1 MTNRCRVVGLVGS
14 LLGLL
19 VAAPAL
25 GDEIVPLSSIAAV
38 KAEAMDSVAQR
49 VRVRGV
55 VTVRQGEGFVIQD
68 DDAGIWIDV
77 TNARKNKVWLAD
89 DRILDGVV
97 PGAEVQVV
105 GDTSRGGFAPTI
117 QPVTLQ
123 IVGQAGM
130 PESPPADMRRFFSG
144 GDDCLRVTIE
154 GVVRRVTFE
163 RHDWGD
169 LVALLVC
176 TEGRCSRVTIP
187 RDACPFLPE
196 QLLDAHVC
204 CTGVATAR
212 FNARGEIL
220 SPMLHMLGN
229 EDLIVEQR
237 APGGPFEAPLV
248 SLSAIAQYRPAEL
261 DEHRIRTRGVVT
273 MSRPGEFL
281 YVQSGAIGVRVET
294 ASETPFELGEFVEAA
309 GFVDRGPLCA
319 ALVEAEVR
327 RIDRGETPEPADVD
341 PENIMEI
348 NRIAAA
354 TFSVA
359 LPGDYFGALVR
370 MAGRLVETHATA
382 RGTECLVAGE
392 DHTFVVMADG
402 GTSAALR
409 AVDIGSMI
417 AVSGILRPV
426 ARTVEDPMS
435 PAWLSPVERLE
446 VLARNATDV
455 RVLAA
460 APWWTPRRL
469 WIALGAAATLA
480 AGGALWVV
488 VLRRQIAAQ
497 LRVIRAQL
505 ESRATLEERQRIAR
519 EFHDT
524 LEQDL
529 ASITLQADAAAHC
542 TADAEARQAFA
553 EHRNVMARLR
563 QETHDF
569 LWDLRDPMRCDGSL
583 AESVAAQAAYLR
595 SLTDIPIACDVA
607 DDLPRV
613 PADVQ
618 FHLLRIV
625 REATRNAMQ
634 HGEPSRIDIQA
645 GRDGDDVTIT
655 VRDDGRGF
663 SSPHVETLPGHFGL
677 LGMRERARRIG
688 ATVLI
693 ESAINA
699 GTAVRVVWGSQSRLA
714 A

>member
-1 MTNRCRVVGLVGS
+1 MNRFRFSGLIGAA
-14 LLGLL
+14 LACA
-19 VAAPAL
+19 VAVPGAAEEGPA
-25 GDEIVPLSSIAAV
+25 VSSIAAV
-38 KAEAMDSVAQR
+38 KAEAMDSAGQR

-55 VTVRQGEGFVIQD
+55 VTLRQGEGFVIQH

-77 TNARKNKVWLAD
+77 TNARQDNVWQSD
-89 DRILDGVV
+89 GRILDAVV
-97 PGAEVQVV
+97 PGAEVEVV

-117 QPVTLQ
+117 LPVTLE
-123 IVGQAGM
+123 ILGQAGV
-130 PESPPADMRRFFSG
+130 PGPQAADSRRFFSG

-154 GVVRRVTFE
+154 GVVRRVAFE
-163 RHDWGD
+163 QHHWDD

-187 RDACPFLPE
+187 RSAWSFSPE
-196 QLLDAHVC
+196 QLLDAHVR

-220 SPMLHMLGN
+220 SPMLHMVGE
-229 EDLIVEQR
+229 EDLIVKR
-237 APGGPFEAPLV
+237 AAAGGPFESPEV

-281 YVQSGAIGVRVET
+281 YVQAGAIGVRVET
-294 ASETPFELGEFVEAA
+294 SSEEPFEPGDIVEVA

-327 RIDRGETPEPADVD
+327 RLGRGDVPEPTAVD
-341 PENIMEI
+341 PGKVMEI

-359 LPGDYFGALVR
+359 KPGDYFGALVC
-370 MAGRLVETHATA
+370 MTGRLVETHATTL
-382 RGTECLVAGE
+382 GVECLISGDDYA
-392 DHTFVVMADG
+392 FVVLADG
-402 GTSAALR
+402 PTATLLR
-409 AVDIGSMI
+409 AVNVGSTI
-417 AVSGILRPV
+417 AITGILRPV
-426 ARTVEDPMS
+426 ARVVNDPMS

-446 VLARNATDV
+446 LLARNPSDIQL
-455 RVLAA
+455 LAA

-469 WIALGAAATLA
+469 SIALGAAAILA
-480 AGGALWVV
+480 VGGVLWGVA
-488 VLRRQIAAQ
+488 LRRQIAAH
-497 LRVIRAQL
+497 LRVIRGQL
-505 ESRATLEERQRIAR
+505 ESQATLEERQRIAR

-542 TADAEARQAFA
+542 SADAEARQAFA
-553 EHRNVMARLR
+553 EHRDVIARLR

-569 LWDLRDPMRCDGSL
+569 LWDLRDPLRCDGSL

-595 SLTDIPIACDVA
+595 SLTDIPITCHVS
-607 DDLPRV
+607 DDLPKV

-625 REATRNAMQ
+625 REAARNAMQ
-634 HGEPSRIDIQA
+634 HGDPSRIDIEA
-645 GRDGDDVTIT
+645 SRNGHDLTIT

-663 SSPHVETLPGHFGL
+663 SLADVEAAPGHFGI

-693 ESAINA
+693 ESQP
-699 GTAVRVVWGSQSRLA
+699 GEGSVVRVAWSSRQRIA

>member
-1 MTNRCRVVGLVGS
+1 MTNRCCFAGLAGT

-19 VAAPAL
+19 VAAPAR
-25 GDEIVPLSSIAAV
+25 GDEIVALSSIAAV
-38 KAEAMDSVAQR
+38 KAEAMDSAAQR

-55 VTVRQGEGFVIQD
+55 VTMRQGEGFVIQD
-68 DDAGIWIDV
+68 DAAGIWIDV
-77 TNARKNKVWLAD
+77 TNARKNNVWQAD
-89 DRILDGVV
+89 DRILDEVV
-97 PGAEVQVV
+97 PGAEMEVV

-117 QPVTLQ
+117 LPVTFEVL
-123 IVGQAGM
+123 GQTGM
-130 PESPPADMRRFFSG
+130 PKSPPADLRRFFSG

-154 GVVRRVTFE
+154 GVVRRVAFE
-163 RHDWGD
+163 RHSWGD
-169 LVALLVC
+169 VVALLVC

-187 RDACPFLPE
+187 RDACRFSQE
-196 QLLDAHVC
+196 QLLDARVW

-229 EDLIVEQR
+229 EDLVVER
-237 APGGPFEAPLV
+237 SAPGGPFEAPLV

-281 YVQSGAIGVRVET
+281 YLQSGAIGVRVET
-294 ASETPFELGEFVEAA
+294 AAETPFELGDIVEAA

-341 PENIMEI
+341 PESIMEI

-446 VLARNATDV
+446 VLARNITDV

-469 WIALGAAATLA
+469 SIALGAAATLA

-595 SLTDIPIACDVA
+595 SLTDIPITCDVA

-663 SSPHVETLPGHFGL
+663 SSPHVESLPGHFGL

-693 ESAINA
+693 ESATNA

>member
-1 MTNRCRVVGLVGS
+1 MMSAGR
-14 LLGLL
+14 
-19 VAAPAL
+19 
-25 GDEIVPLSSIAAV
+25 
-38 KAEAMDSVAQR
+38 R

-55 VTVRQGEGFVIQD
+55 VTMRQGDGFVIQD
-68 DDAGIWIDV
+68 GDAGVWIDV
-77 TNARKNKVWLAD
+77 TNARKNNVWQAD
-89 DRILDGVV
+89 ERVLDAVV
-97 PGAEVQVV
+97 PGAEVEVV

-117 QPVTLQ
+117 RPVTFEV
-123 IVGQAGM
+123 IGQAGM
-130 PESPPADMRRFFSG
+130 PESRPTVLRRFFSG
-144 GDDCLRVTIE
+144 GEDCLRVTIE
-154 GVVRRVTFE
+154 GVVRRVAFE
-163 RHDWGD
+163 HHEWAD
-169 LVALLVC
+169 LLVLLVC
-176 TEGRCSRVTIP
+176 TEGRSSRVTIP
-187 RDACPFLPE
+187 RDACPFSWQ
-196 QLLDAHVC
+196 QLLDARVR

-220 SPMLHMLGN
+220 SPMLQMLGS
-229 EDLIVEQR
+229 EDLVVER
-237 APGGPFEAPLV
+237 AAAGGPFEAPEVPLP
-248 SLSAIAQYRPAEL
+248 AIAQYRPAEL

-281 YVQSGAIGVRVET
+281 YLQTGAIGVRVET
-294 ASETPFELGEFVEAA
+294 ACETPFELGDIVEAA

-327 RIDRGETPEPADVD
+327 RIDRGEPPPPADVD
-341 PENIMEI
+341 PERIMDI

-359 LPGDYFGALVR
+359 TPGDFFGAVVR
-370 MAGRLVETHATA
+370 MVGRLVETHATTW
-382 RGTECLVAGE
+382 GTECLVTSNGQA
-392 DHTFVVMADG
+392 FVVIADVP
-402 GTSAALR
+402 TAAELR
-409 AVDIGSMI
+409 VVDIGSMI
-417 AVSGILRPV
+417 AVTGILQPV

-446 VLARNATDV
+446 VLARDAADLQ
-455 RVLAA
+455 VLAA
-460 APWWTPRRL
+460 APWWTTRRL
-469 WIALGAAATLA
+469 SIALGAAATLA

-488 VLRRQIAAQ
+488 ALRRQIAGQ
-497 LRVIRAQL
+497 LRVIRGQL

-595 SLTDIPIACDVA
+595 SLTDIPITCDVA
-607 DDLPRV
+607 EGLPKV

-625 REATRNAMQ
+625 REAARNAMQ
-634 HGEPSRIDIQA
+634 HGDPARIDIQA
-645 GRDGDDVTIT
+645 GGTSDEVTIT

-663 SSPHVETLPGHFGL
+663 SVPDVEALPGHFGL
-677 LGMRERARRIG
+677 LGMQERARRIG
-688 ATVLI
+688 ATMLI
-693 ESAINA
+693 ESRPGD
-699 GTAVRVVWGSQSRLA
+699 GTAIRVAWSSRSRIA

>member
-1 MTNRCRVVGLVGS
+1 MTNRCRFAGLFGT
-14 LLGLL
+14 
-19 VAAPAL
+19 AL
-25 GDEIVPLSSIAAV
+25 GIAVAGVAGGDDIPAVSSIATV
-38 KAEAMDSVAQR
+38 KAEAMGSAGQR
-49 VRVRGV
+49 VRVRGI
-55 VTVRQGEGFVIQD
+55 VTMRQGEGFVIQD

-77 TNARKNKVWLAD
+77 TNARKNNVWQAD
-89 DRILDGVV
+89 DRHLDAIV
-97 PGAEVQVV
+97 PGAEVEVV
-105 GDTSRGGFAPTI
+105 GDSSRGGFAPTI
-117 QPVTLQ
+117 RPVTFEV
-123 IVGQAGM
+123 VGQAGM
-130 PESPPADMRRFFSG
+130 PASRPADPRRFFSG

-154 GVVRRVTFE
+154 GVVRRVASE
-163 RHDWGD
+163 HHEWGD
-169 LVALLVC
+169 VLALLVC

-187 RDACPFLPE
+187 RDACAFAQD
-196 QLLDAHVC
+196 QLLDACVR

-220 SPMLHMLGN
+220 SPMLHMLGT
-229 EDLIVEQR
+229 EDFVVER
-237 APGGPFEAPLV
+237 AAAEGPFEAPEV

-261 DEHRIRTRGVVT
+261 DEHRIRTSGVVT

-281 YVQSGAIGVRVET
+281 YLQSGAIGVRVET
-294 ASETPFELGEFVEAA
+294 AAETPFELGDIVEAA

-327 RIDRGETPEPADVD
+327 RIDRGQPPAPADVD
-341 PENIMEI
+341 PERIMEI

-370 MAGRLVETHATA
+370 MTGRLVETHATV
-382 RGTECLVAGE
+382 RGTECIVAGE
-392 DHTFVVMADG
+392 DNTFVVMADG
-402 GTSAALR
+402 PTATVLR
-409 AVDIGSMI
+409 AVDIGSVI
-417 AVSGILRPV
+417 TVTGILRPI

-446 VLARNATDV
+446 LLARTTADV
-455 RVLAA
+455 QVLAA

-469 WIALGAAATLA
+469 SIALGAAAGLA
-480 AGGALWVV
+480 AGGGLWVV
-488 VLRRQIAAQ
+488 ALRRQLAAQ
-497 LRVIRAQL
+497 LRVIRGQL

-583 AESVAAQAAYLR
+583 AESVAAQVAYLR
-595 SLTDIPIACDVA
+595 SLTDIPVLCDVA
-607 DDLPRV
+607 EDLPKV

-625 REATRNAMQ
+625 REAARNAMQ
-634 HGEPSRIDIQA
+634 HGDPSRIEIQA
-645 GRDGDDVTIT
+645 GRSADDVTIT

-663 SSPHVETLPGHFGL
+663 SVPHVESLPGHFGL

-693 ESAINA
+693 ESQPGDGAV
-699 GTAVRVVWGSQSRLA
+699 VRVAWSVRRRNA
-714 A
+714 T